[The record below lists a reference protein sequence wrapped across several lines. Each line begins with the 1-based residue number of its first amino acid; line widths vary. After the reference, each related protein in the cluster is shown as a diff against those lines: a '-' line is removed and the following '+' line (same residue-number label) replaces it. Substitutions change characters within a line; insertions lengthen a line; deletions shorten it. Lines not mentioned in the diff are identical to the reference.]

1 MFHEFLDECGDHKMG
16 EDSVSETIELDQRHR
31 EHPGSTSNGPDQ
43 HRRISVKDD
52 LGSTSWIN
60 GRDGRVGQDG
70 VFRLSLKVSFGCLYR
85 LSFGVSLGFL
95 RA

>member
-1 MFHEFLDECGDHKMG
+1 MG
-16 EDSVSETIELDQRHR
+16 EDSVAETIELDQRHR

-60 GRDGRVGQDG
+60 GRDGREG
-70 VFRLSLKVSFGCLYR
+70 VFIGFL
-85 LSFGVSLGFL
+85 LGFL
-95 RA
+95 